1 MLTHRERV
9 LAALNHQTPDRIP
22 VDIAGTG
29 ATQIN
34 FDAYNNLK
42 AYLGL
47 DPGPTRIL
55 SRRSHLAVA
64 DDEILRRL
72 DVDCRGI
79 RPPGPDRSPERDL
92 PDGSII
98 DNWGVTWAK
107 PAKGHYYVKE
117 PVFTGDLT
125 ANTLSQ
131 YDWSN
136 PDDPGYVHGL
146 RNRAQSLHEET
157 DYFVVLD
164 LPVGFGHQAQF
175 MRGYDSWLMDLAD
188 DMSAAEALADA
199 VLDVW
204 MAISRNL
211 LRACSPYI
219 DGIYYADDIA
229 FQHGP
234 MMRREMFLTYLK
246 PRLKRI
252 FDMIR
257 EESDAKIIFHSCG
270 SVVSVIPDL
279 IEIGIDSLNPVQ
291 VSADG
296 MDTAFLKKEYGKDL
310 AFWGAIDTQHVLP
323 FGTPDDVRKEVKR
336 RVANLADSG
345 GYVVASVHNIQA
357 EVPPENI
364 VAMVEAAHSL

>member
-1 MLTHRERV
+1 MSTHRERV
-9 LAALNHQTPDRIP
+9 LAALNHRNPDRIP
-22 VDIAGTG
+22 VDVGGTG

-34 FDAYNNLK
+34 LASYNNLK
-42 AYLGL
+42 TYLGL
-47 DPGPTRIL
+47 DPGPTRLL
-55 SRRSHLAVA
+55 SRRSNIAAV

-79 RPPGPDRSPERDL
+79 RPPGPDSRPEQDL

-107 PAKGHYYVKE
+107 PAKGHYYVKK

-131 YDWSN
+131 YDWPN
-136 PDDPGYVHGL
+136 PDDPGYVRGL
-146 RNRAQSLHEET
+146 RARAQALHEET

-164 LPVGFGHQAQF
+164 LPVSFGHQAQF
-175 MRGYDSWLMDLAD
+175 MRGYDNWLMDLAD
-188 DMSAAEALADA
+188 NMSGAEALADA
-199 VLDVW
+199 ILDVW
-204 MAISRNL
+204 IATSRNM
-211 LRACSPYI
+211 LRACSTYI
-219 DGIYYADDIA
+219 DGIYCADDIA

-234 MMRREMFLTYLK
+234 MMRHEMFLTYLK

-270 SVVSVIPDL
+270 SVVSVLPDL
-279 IEIGIDSLNPVQ
+279 IEIGIDCLNPVQ

-296 MDTAFLKKEYGKDL
+296 MDTAFLKKEYGTDL
-310 AFWGAIDTQHVLP
+310 AFWGAVDTQHVLS
-323 FGTPDDVRKEVKR
+323 FGTPDDVREEVRR
-336 RVANLADSG
+336 RVHELADGG

-364 VAMVEAAHSL
+364 VAMVEATHTL